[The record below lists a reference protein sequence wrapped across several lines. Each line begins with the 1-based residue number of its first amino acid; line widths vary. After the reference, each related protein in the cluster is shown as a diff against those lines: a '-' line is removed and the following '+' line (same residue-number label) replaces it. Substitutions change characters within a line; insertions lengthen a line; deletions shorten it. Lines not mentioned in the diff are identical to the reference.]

1 MEELR
6 DHPNMLAYETYNEP
20 AWRPDT
26 PTEVSMTP
34 AEMAAGY
41 EALRSA
47 DPHHPVHLVRRPQQR
62 LFLARLRFH
71 SGFLLQGH
79 SASAT
84 VEALQEYNAACD
96 LVGCNPYPV
105 LPAQMRRHIGLR
117 PSDGRALDSPDQS
130 IGAICDYTAKM
141 VEVGS
146 PDKLPCWMQ
155 LQAMAWEDFR
165 APGLERGTR
174 IHTAVPSTDW
184 PRGQSTRQLSCFVV
198 EHPRSAAVALPL
210 VG

>member
-1 MEELR
+1 MALGLRAAHLLGQAAAQRRAELLAAVEQMR
-6 DHPNMLAYETYNEP
+6 DHPNLLAYETYNEP

-41 EALRSA
+41 QALRSA
-47 DPHHPVHLVRRPQQR
+47 DPHHPVHL
-62 LFLARLRFH
+62 
-71 SGFLLQGH
+71 GH

-96 LVGCNPYPV
+96 IVGCNPYPV

-141 VEVGS
+141 VEVGGPGS
-146 PDKLPCWMQ
+146 LPCWMQ

-165 APGLERGTR
+165 APGLYRGTR
-174 IHTAVPSTDW
+174 IHTAVPSTEVN
-184 PRGQSTRQLSCFVV
+184 PFV
-198 EHPRSAAVALPL
+198 S
-210 VG
+210 